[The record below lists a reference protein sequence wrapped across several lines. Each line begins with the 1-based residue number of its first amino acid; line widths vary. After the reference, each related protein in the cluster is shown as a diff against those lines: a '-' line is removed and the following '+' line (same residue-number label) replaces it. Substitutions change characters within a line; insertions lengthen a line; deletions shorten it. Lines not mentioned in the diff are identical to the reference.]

1 MTHDAV
7 AQALARS
14 DVFRGLE
21 ADRLDRLARE
31 CHVRRFAKGE
41 QVFARGDHGAG
52 MFLVASGSIALS
64 VTSADG
70 GEVTL
75 AVLSP
80 PQTFGEL
87 AVIDDGVRV
96 ATATARQ
103 ASAVVVLPRAQ
114 VLRLLAE
121 AATVSSAML
130 GALAAL
136 IRQLDDHAADLV
148 LMDLR
153 GRVSKFLLGVASRA
167 DGGPVRPDGAVP
179 VDLRLSQSELAR
191 LVGGSR
197 QQVNRILV
205 VLTKEGAIDRVGSRV
220 VSVRPGRLGSA
231 P

>member
-14 DVFRGLE
+14 DVFHGLA
-21 ADRLDRLARE
+21 ADQLDRLARE

-41 QVFARGDHGAG
+41 QVFARGDQGGG

-75 AVLSP
+75 AVLRA

-87 AVIDDGVRV
+87 AVIDDGARV

-103 ASAVVVLPRAQ
+103 ASAVLALPRAQ

-121 AATVSSAML
+121 APSVSTAML

-136 IRQLDDHAADLV
+136 IRQIDDHAADLV

-153 GRVSKFLLGVASRA
+153 GRVSKFLLGTAARAASRP
-167 DGGPVRPDGAVP
+167 GRTEGAVT
-179 VDLRLSQSELAR
+179 VDLPMSQSELAR

-205 VLTKEGAIDRVGSRV
+205 ALTKEGAIDRVGSRV
-220 VSVRPGRLGSA
+220 VAVRPDRLRSI

>member
-14 DVFRGLE
+14 DVFRGLA
-21 ADRLDRLARE
+21 ADQLDRLARE

-41 QVFARGDHGAG
+41 QVFARGDQGGG
-52 MFLVASGSIALS
+52 MFVVASGSIALS

-75 AVLSP
+75 AVLRA

-103 ASAVVVLPRAQ
+103 VSAVVALPRAQ
-114 VLRLLAE
+114 VLRLLAQ
-121 AATVSSAML
+121 APTVSAAML
-130 GALAAL
+130 AALAAL
-136 IRQLDDHAADLV
+136 IRQIDDHAADLV

-153 GRVSKFLLGVASRA
+153 GRVSKFLLGAASRA
-167 DGGPVRPDGAVP
+167 VAGPSRPEGAVP
-179 VDLRLSQSELAR
+179 VELRLSQSELAR

-205 VLTKEGAIDRVGSRV
+205 ALTKEGAIDRVGSRI
-220 VSVRPGRLGSA
+220 VSVRPDRLRTT